1 MSTQDRRAA
10 ALKRLSAR
18 YGDRGTETDL
28 AGAALADVAAK
39 VRERGE
45 VSEGEAFAVA
55 AAETKAIRDERRHG
69 AYARTW

>member
-18 YGDRGTETDL
+18 YGDLDSETDL
-28 AGAALADVAAK
+28 AGAALAAVAAK

-45 VSEGEAFAVA
+45 FPEDEAFTLA
-55 AAETKAIRDERRHG
+55 AAETQAIRDERRHG
-69 AYARTW
+69 AYAR